1 MKKIRILFIITFL
14 FISLFGQKILCQSEL
29 KITSDH
35 HYLSYK
41 NGDPFFWL
49 GDTAWEL
56 FHRLKLEEIE
66 TYLENRKQKGF
77 NVVQVVVLPEMDGLR
92 VPNRYGDVPLIDM
105 DPTKPNEK
113 YFQFVDTVVKLAAKK
128 GIFMGLLPTWGDKV
142 TQLWGEG
149 PVVFNPE
156 NAYKYGKWIGERY
169 KSYKNIIWILG
180 GDRPPMKDSADWRPV
195 WRNMAKGIEKAT
207 NHSALISYHIWGG
220 EMSTSQYIHS
230 EKWLD
235 INMMQSGHGSGK
247 DVPVWEWIKRD
258 YCMKPTK
265 PTLDSEP
272 NYEDH
277 PVNPWPSWNPEN
289 GYFRDYDVRKQ
300 TYRSVFA
307 GACGVTYG
315 NHSIWQFRN
324 ERDPNINFAERYWT
338 EALDRPGA
346 FQVGYLKKLIE
357 SRPSSSR
364 IPDQSIILEGQGE
377 KEEYICAFR
386 NRSNDYAMIYIP
398 VGKTITIKT
407 SFIKTKKLK
416 ISWFNPQTCE
426 TIQSIETINT
436 GKMCVTT
443 PTTGFGKDW
452 VLIVEKDLVNTAK

>member
-1 MKKIRILFIITFL
+1 MKKIRILFIIAFL

-77 NVVQVVVLPEMDGLR
+77 NVVQAVILPEMDGLR

-235 INMMQSGHGSGK
+235 IN
-247 DVPVWEWIKRD
+247 
-258 YCMKPTK
+258 
-265 PTLDSEP
+265 
-272 NYEDH
+272 
-277 PVNPWPSWNPEN
+277 
-289 GYFRDYDVRKQ
+289 
-300 TYRSVFA
+300 
-307 GACGVTYG
+307 
-315 NHSIWQFRN
+315 
-324 ERDPNINFAERYWT
+324 
-338 EALDRPGA
+338 
-346 FQVGYLKKLIE
+346 
-357 SRPSSSR
+357 
-364 IPDQSIILEGQGE
+364 IL
-377 KEEYICAFR
+377 
-386 NRSNDYAMIYIP
+386 
-398 VGKTITIKT
+398 
-407 SFIKTKKLK
+407 
-416 ISWFNPQTCE
+416 
-426 TIQSIETINT
+426 
-436 GKMCVTT
+436 
-443 PTTGFGKDW
+443 
-452 VLIVEKDLVNTAK
+452 

>member
-1 MKKIRILFIITFL
+1 MKKIRILFIIAFL

-77 NVVQVVVLPEMDGLR
+77 NVVQAVILPEMDGLR

>member
-77 NVVQVVVLPEMDGLR
+77 NVVQAVILPEMDGLR

>member
-1 MKKIRILFIITFL
+1 M
-14 FISLFGQKILCQSEL
+14 
-29 KITSDH
+29 
-35 HYLSYK
+35 SYK